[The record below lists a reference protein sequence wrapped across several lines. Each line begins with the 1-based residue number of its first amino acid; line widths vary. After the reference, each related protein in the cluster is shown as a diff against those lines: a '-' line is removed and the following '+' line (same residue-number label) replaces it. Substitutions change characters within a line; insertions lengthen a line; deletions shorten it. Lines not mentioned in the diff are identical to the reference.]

1 MLDATMLEPPMLE
14 ATMLEVGILG
24 VIALAAA
31 YWMALWLVGR
41 HEDVLYGSFVTPSAG
56 IPGSEPPAPEQHP
69 LQQVARS
76 HPPEQPRRPRGAP
89 SGALPDASA
98 GRPETPVLRTS
109 ALRPGLAAVQRS
121 ETAGRTGPPQQTELL
136 VSLLETIKRDL
147 GESPRR

>member
-1 MLDATMLEPPMLE
+1 
-14 ATMLEVGILG
+14 MLEVGILG

-41 HEDVLYGSFVTPSAG
+41 HEDVLYGSFVTPSTG

-76 HPPEQPRRPRGAP
+76 QPPEQPRRPRGTP
-89 SGALPDASA
+89 SVALPDASA
-98 GRPETPVLRTS
+98 GGLETPVLRTS
-109 ALRPGLAAVQRS
+109 ALRPGLPAVQRS
-121 ETAGRTGPPQQTELL
+121 ETAGPTDPPQQTELL